1 MRFHVVSR
9 LGKLTKL
16 LVRGDSEG
24 QVIVW
29 TIPDVTNNQL
39 AQIKQED
46 FKLPPGIFFLFHIN
60 INFNKIKLFFLFLK
74 MINYLKI
81 NIFQK
86 YIQLSQQV

>member
-9 LGKLTKL
+9 LGRLTKL
-16 LVRGDSEG
+16 LIRGDSEG

-46 FKLPPGIFFLFHIN
+46 FKLPPGINSFFDFLLILISRKLKFFH
-60 INFNKIKLFFLFLK
+60 
-74 MINYLKI
+74 Y
-81 NIFQK
+81 
-86 YIQLSQQV
+86 Y